1 MTSVQKRTETANYK
15 RAQAIESRDETSA
28 QKTPKTIIGDKYG
41 QKKD

>member
-1 MTSVQKRTETANYK
+1 MTSVQKTNGNGKYK